1 MESEK
6 VIVTSQDPE
15 GKKKKGVMIA
25 VSWEIKAVMTKE

>member
-1 MESEK
+1 LSHHR
-6 VIVTSQDPE
+6 TLE